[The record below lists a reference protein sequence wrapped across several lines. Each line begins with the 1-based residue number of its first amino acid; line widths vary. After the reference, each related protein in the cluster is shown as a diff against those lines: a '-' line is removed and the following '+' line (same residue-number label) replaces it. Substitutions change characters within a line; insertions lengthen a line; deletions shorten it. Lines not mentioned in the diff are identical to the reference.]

1 MWAGVRTHVH
11 TNTQGSKD
19 TKTEGSPGIWKR
31 ARAPSV
37 GQSVSSCPPAIP
49 AGTAR
54 PPGPSGHREPW
65 AQSQPGRRGVALI
78 VPLVA
83 HPAEETVTGNAME
96 GYSASNYYFEKGEKN
111 AEGETV
117 PTQII
122 SLGDGR
128 LFQGKDILKSLQ
140 SI

>member
-1 MWAGVRTHVH
+1 
-11 TNTQGSKD
+11 
-19 TKTEGSPGIWKR
+19 
-31 ARAPSV
+31 
-37 GQSVSSCPPAIP
+37 
-49 AGTAR
+49 
-54 PPGPSGHREPW
+54 
-65 AQSQPGRRGVALI
+65 
-78 VPLVA
+78 
-83 HPAEETVTGNAME
+83 ME